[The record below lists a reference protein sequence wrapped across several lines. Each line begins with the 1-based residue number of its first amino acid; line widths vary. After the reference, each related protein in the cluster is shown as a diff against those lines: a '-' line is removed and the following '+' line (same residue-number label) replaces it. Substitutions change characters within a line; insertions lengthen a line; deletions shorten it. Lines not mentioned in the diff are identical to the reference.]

1 MKCTGDCACEKKSK
15 PHQLATL
22 VYTYRLLEWHLDFPQ
37 IHFAKCEC
45 GKHVTVTMSV
55 CVCQCEVV
63 LVLTLNVIV
72 VKY

>member
-22 VYTYRLLEWHLDFPQ
+22 VYRLLEWHLDFPQ

-45 GKHVTVTMSV
+45 EKHVTVTVTPS
-55 CVCQCEVV
+55 VCQCEVV
-63 LVLTLNVIV
+63 LVLTLNVID